1 MTSQETFVTW
11 FFLGVD
17 TSEFVTVTLAIR
29 LAFIKKGNEVHLD
42 DLILVT
48 LNWLMVLIRAPKR
61 ELSLDYLH
69 DFG

>member
-1 MTSQETFVTW
+1 MTSQTFVTQ

-48 LNWLMVLIRAPKR
+48 LNWLMVTN
-61 ELSLDYLH
+61 
-69 DFG
+69 

>member
-1 MTSQETFVTW
+1 MTSQTFVTQ

-29 LAFIKKGNEVHLD
+29 LAFINKGNEVHLD

-48 LNWLMVLIRAPKR
+48 LNWLMVTN
-61 ELSLDYLH
+61 
-69 DFG
+69 